1 MLLLCGFWITLP
13 LLYILSVFF
22 FLDDSMLLTTVNSH
36 YKLLR
41 SYYFNYG
48 IFNDMCNVWISCIG
62 FQLQYDEYKQTLET
76 LQTKIIQL
84 GHDKDEHDIVLKTLE
99 TTDSKRKCYRMIG
112 GALVESDVETTRPIL
127 ETKRKNLED
136 TINKMKEELV
146 RVASEFEKWKKD
158 NKIQV
163 VKQ

>member
-1 MLLLCGFWITLP
+1 
-13 LLYILSVFF
+13 
-22 FLDDSMLLTTVNSH
+22 
-36 YKLLR
+36 
-41 SYYFNYG
+41 
-48 IFNDMCNVWISCIG
+48 MCNVWISCIG

-112 GALVESDVETTRPIL
+112 GALVESDLEKSRTFL

-136 TINKMKEELV
+136 KINKM
-146 RVASEFEKWKKD
+146 
-158 NKIQV
+158 I
-163 VKQ
+163 